1 MASKTLS
8 SEIEKMIRHLCLNDF
23 PCGSG
28 SWRKSKDSG
37 DGPERESADEL
48 LDLLKCPRSPWGQV
62 DDSWSPQVSTLR
74 ELAVLAPE
82 RLRKNFIYNH
92 FTTLRIVDKGVSVID
107 DGLLKFSKLEEL
119 VLSANLLTEIAVES
133 LPITLKVLELRAN
146 RLSSLSGL
154 SSCRLPQLQYLSLGS
169 NPIGLHEDV
178 SCITGT
184 NWPQLVCL
192 DLSDCDFEDQQAL
205 VKALSALSCLK
216 TLILEGNP
224 FTLAPAY
231 PGRTVDTLTQLAYL
245 DGSDISPEERQQFR
259 GFATMND
266 LKADTAFATVSVGR
280 MRGMPDP
287 TVRVEGSAPELFV
300 TTKYYIFYEFPSHHA
315 PDNLNLACKSVS
327 DTVST
332 TTEDGST
339 NTSLQSNRNHERKI
353 HRSDCGV
360 VKTTETCSI
369 TAPMSSHSTS
379 KLTWSEVM
387 DFSDSQTYAVLS
399 LRDFKTFLKRGLY
412 LRLEEEK
419 IVSRPAASEDAL
431 SDKSGQTVK
440 DMKGRKGKEPQDKL
454 ISTKVKSTDK
464 KGTSVQRL
472 VDDAPIRQI
481 LGSAHVP
488 LQSLIRGDPELSV
501 ICEFD
506 LRYKDFEVDVA
517 QTPHKDLEK
526 NKNED
531 EVLKQRGS
539 CGKGQKNV
547 SHSKCKESKKQYMKT
562 QSDNPQ
568 PVQQDKVTVE
578 LRVQLEKW
586 GSLSEAQPQQHS

>member
-205 VKALSALSCLK
+205 
-216 TLILEGNP
+216 
-224 FTLAPAY
+224 
-231 PGRTVDTLTQLAYL
+231 LAYL

>member
-1 MASKTLS
+1 
-8 SEIEKMIRHLCLNDF
+8 
-23 PCGSG
+23 
-28 SWRKSKDSG
+28 
-37 DGPERESADEL
+37 
-48 LDLLKCPRSPWGQV
+48 
-62 DDSWSPQVSTLR
+62 
-74 ELAVLAPE
+74 
-82 RLRKNFIYNH
+82 
-92 FTTLRIVDKGVSVID
+92 
-107 DGLLKFSKLEEL
+107 
-119 VLSANLLTEIAVES
+119 
-133 LPITLKVLELRAN
+133 
-146 RLSSLSGL
+146 
-154 SSCRLPQLQYLSLGS
+154 
-169 NPIGLHEDV
+169 
-178 SCITGT
+178 
-184 NWPQLVCL
+184 
-192 DLSDCDFEDQQAL
+192 
-205 VKALSALSCLK
+205 
-216 TLILEGNP
+216 
-224 FTLAPAY
+224 
-231 PGRTVDTLTQLAYL
+231 
-245 DGSDISPEERQQFR
+245 
-259 GFATMND
+259 MND
-266 LKADTAFATVSVGR
+266 LKADTALATVSVGR

-315 PDNLNLACKSVS
+315 PNNLNLACKSVS

-387 DFSDSQTYAVLS
+387 DFSDSQTYAVIS

-472 VDDAPIRQI
+472 VDDAPIRRI

-506 LRYKDFEVDVA
+506 LQHKDFEVDVA
-517 QTPHKDLEK
+517 QTPHKASPSPSKKYLDTVSSYQQNLTRGDIYFVFPLKDLEK

-547 SHSKCKESKKQYMKT
+547 SHSKCKESKKQYVNT

-586 GSLSEAQPQQHS
+586 GSLSEAQPHQHS